1 MKTLDLTS
9 LERSEIKY
17 RIDKF
22 PDGQQNV
29 IIEGIDSFA
38 LGKIFIPDNWT
49 TPVKIKA
56 RINNWND
63 LQVLICAVASL
74 RRLGVQVIHL
84 FCPIIIGSRSDRKF
98 EVGGNNY
105 MKDIISPIINSLGF
119 TLVTSYDA
127 HSYVSEACINNF
139 KNESNISLLRN
150 FLTNWYPNRKFS
162 NTADKNGNIE
172 MFGNNFILV
181 SPDAG
186 ALHKVNKVA
195 EEIDYK
201 GDIITCTKERDAEGK
216 LTKTVVPMKSE
227 YITKD
232 LIIVDDICDGGRTF
246 INISKEIDNYN
257 KNYKSIYGKKYL
269 IVSHMLHDTPNP
281 ELLSLFDGI
290 YCTNSRHDKYYE
302 KQGDHLVESKKIHV
316 LNIF

>member
-1 MKTLDLTS
+1 MKILDLTS

-29 IIEGIDSFA
+29 SITFGINPIIA
-38 LGKIFIPDNWT
+38 
-49 TPVKIKA
+49 TPVVEIKA

-63 LQVLICAVASL
+63 LQVLVCAVASL
-74 RRLGVQVIHL
+74 RRLGIQVIHL
-84 FCPIIIGSRSDRKF
+84 FCPIILGSRSDRKF
-98 EVGGNNY
+98 EKGGSNY
-105 MKDIISPIINSLGF
+105 MKDVISPIINSLGF
-119 TLVTSYDA
+119 STVTSYDV

-139 KNESNISLLRN
+139 DNMSNISLLRN

-162 NTADKNGNIE
+162 NTTDKNGNIE
-172 MFGNNFILV
+172 MFGNKFILV

-186 ALHKVNKVA
+186 ALHKVNKLA
-195 EEIDYK
+195 EEIGYK
-201 GDIITCTKERDAEGK
+201 GNIITCTKERDAEGK
-216 LTKTVVPMKSE
+216 LTKTYVPIDGRNLE
-227 YITKD
+227 KD
-232 LIIVDDICDGGRTF
+232 VIIIDDICDGGRTF
-246 INISKEIDNYN
+246 INIVNALKSYKEF
-257 KNYKSIYGKKYL
+257 KGKVYFV
-269 IVSHMLHDTPNP
+269 VSHMLHDTPNP

-302 KQGDHLVESKKIHV
+302 KQGDHLVESKKIYV